1 MIYTII
7 KNLKLKG
14 LDMNKPNISQH
25 PKALWFLL
33 VTYVSVILLA
43 NWFDIRLIRIFN
55 LETDAGTL
63 IFPITFLCSDLITE
77 VYGYKFARRA
87 IWAGFLFNFT
97 FIAYGQ
103 LVIHLP
109 SPSYALVI
117 NNNFDSLLGF
127 NTRIILASTL
137 SYFCAEPLN
146 SYLMAKLKLKT
157 KGKYMSFRFVTSTF
171 IASFFDSFIFG
182 SLAFGGTMSNTDLIR
197 FNTTMWLIK
206 VLIEIIGLPISLKL
220 AQTLKKHEG
229 LDMYD
234 TGTRFNVF
242 SLDASYNN
250 SNNHFR
256 E

>member
-1 MIYTII
+1 
-7 KNLKLKG
+7 
-14 LDMNKPNISQH
+14 MNKLIISQH
-25 PKALWFLL
+25 PKILWFLL
-33 VTYVSVILLA
+33 TTYVSVILLA
-43 NWFDIRLIRIFN
+43 NWFDIRLIKVFG

-63 IFPITFLCSDLITE
+63 IFPLTFLCSDLITE

-87 IWAGFLFNFT
+87 IWSGFLFNFI

-109 SPSYALVI
+109 SPDYALNT

-127 NTRIILASTL
+127 NIRIILASTF

-157 KGKYMSFRFVTSTF
+157 KGKYISFRFVASTF
-171 IASFFDSFIFG
+171 TASFFDSFIFR
-182 SLAFGGTMSNTDLIR
+182 SLAFGGTMPNHDLIY
-197 FNTTMWLIK
+197 FNATMWLIK
-206 VLIEIIGLPISLKL
+206 VMIEIIGLPISIHL
-220 AQTLKKHEG
+220 AKSLKKHEG

-234 TGTRFNVF
+234 TGTRFNIF
-242 SLDASYNN
+242 SLDTSYNN

-256 E
+256 K